1 MNIFQS
7 TDILIPQVDSME
19 KWSVIA
25 CDQYSSQPEYWER
38 VRKYTEGA
46 VSSLN
51 LILPEAEMENA
62 HILID
67 KINENMNTYMANGI
81 FKKYENTYIYVERT
95 LINGTIRKGVIGAV
109 DLETYDYSNDS
120 TAAIRAT
127 ERTIAER
134 IPPRMAIRRNA
145 SLELL
150 VKGRI
155 P

>member
-38 VRKYTEGA
+38 VRKYTEGT

-62 HILID
+62 NILID

-81 FKKYENTYIYVERT
+81 FK
-95 LINGTIRKGVIGAV
+95 
-109 DLETYDYSNDS
+109 
-120 TAAIRAT
+120 
-127 ERTIAER
+127 
-134 IPPRMAIRRNA
+134 
-145 SLELL
+145 
-150 VKGRI
+150 
-155 P
+155 